1 MIKRLLVI
9 ISFLSVFISA
19 CEESHL
25 DENGRAL
32 PIHGNR
38 EVEYKIVDGVEVADT
53 IFQTTPPFFYYNQ
66 DSIAISSED
75 YKGKVFI
82 VDFFFTHCPTICPP
96 MTAQMKRLENNTNDL
111 DKYIHFFSFSI
122 DPKRDIPSRLRE
134 YRSIHGIN
142 SSNWDMLTGVDAAI
156 THDMA
161 GQFFSYAKA
170 DEAVPGGFGHTS
182 YFVLIDAE
190 GRVRGTYDGTITQAV
205 DSLENDLR
213 NLLKYEYKHNDVNS
227 K

>member
-1 MIKRLLVI
+1 MIKKLLVVNSLLLLI
-9 ISFLSVFISA
+9 FTS

-25 DENGRAL
+25 DANGRAL
-32 PIHGNR
+32 PIHGHR
-38 EVEYKIVDGVEVADT
+38 EIGYKILDGKEVEDT
-53 IFQTTPPFFYYNQ
+53 IFQTTPPFHYINQ
-66 DSIAISSED
+66 DSSWISSED

-111 DKYIHFFSFSI
+111 DQYIQYFSFSI
-122 DPKRDIPSRLRE
+122 DPKRDVPSRLQE
-134 YRSIHGIN
+134 YRGMHGIN
-142 SSNWDMLTGVDAAI
+142 SSNWEMLTGVDAEI
-156 THDMA
+156 THEMA

-170 DEAVPGGFGHTS
+170 DEEVPGGFGHTS
-182 YFVLIDAE
+182 YFVLIDKE

-213 NLLKYEYKHNDVNS
+213 SLLKYEYKHDDV
-227 K
+227 KTK